1 MTPEQIELH
10 RLCAVRTLENQKKGL
25 RQYDAQTLAQ
35 AEEFVH
41 MHAPLATPMGDG
53 MPALAPELKGME
65 VMP

>member
-1 MTPEQIELH
+1 
-10 RLCAVRTLENQKKGL
+10 
-25 RQYDAQTLAQ
+25 
-35 AEEFVH
+35 VH